1 MTTLE
6 IVALLLGS
14 NLLTSVVSPWVS
26 RLANRR
32 EKKLTEAQM
41 VQQVYE
47 KLRDETLEAWGL
59 DKQKLQTQ
67 GETIGVLRRVIINLT
82 TLLDEILPRISGV
95 TTDEVQRLR
104 AANLEA
110 RLAGLAITA

>member
-1 MTTLE
+1 MTPEVL
-6 IVALLLGS
+6 ALILGS
-14 NLLTSVVSPWVS
+14 NLLTAVVTQVTG
-26 RLANRR
+26 RLVNRR

-41 VQQVYE
+41 VAQVYE

-59 DKQKLQTQ
+59 DKQKLQAQ